1 MAEGYQRTD
10 IRGRVPKRGFGTN
23 RQALFLAPVVEEWKS
38 GGVRRLE
45 RCPGNMYSI
54 AVHVEGAASMAN
66 RTSYTKARATL
77 ASLCDRV
84 AETREP
90 YVIERRNGEN
100 VALIS
105 EAELNSLLETAHLLR
120 SPRNASRLASS
131 LERALGGKRA
141 PSSLEQLRQS
151 LGLEDT

>member
-1 MAEGYQRTD
+1 
-10 IRGRVPKRGFGTN
+10 
-23 RQALFLAPVVEEWKS
+23 
-38 GGVRRLE
+38 
-45 RCPGNMYSI
+45 
-54 AVHVEGAASMAN
+54 MAN
-66 RTSYTKARATL
+66 RTSYTKARAIL

-105 EAELNSLLETAHLLR
+105 ESELNSLLETAHLLR
-120 SPRNASRLASS
+120 SPKNASRLAIA
-131 LERALGGKRA
+131 LGRALKEKPA

-151 LGLEDT
+151 LGLEDA

>member
-1 MAEGYQRTD
+1 
-10 IRGRVPKRGFGTN
+10 
-23 RQALFLAPVVEEWKS
+23 
-38 GGVRRLE
+38 
-45 RCPGNMYSI
+45 
-54 AVHVEGAASMAN
+54 MAN
-66 RTSYTKARATL
+66 RTTYTQARANF
-77 ASLCDRV
+77 AGLCNTV

-120 SPRNASRLASS
+120 SPKNARRLALA
-131 LERALGGKRA
+131 LERALGGKPA

-151 LGLEDT
+151 LGIEDEEA

>member
-1 MAEGYQRTD
+1 
-10 IRGRVPKRGFGTN
+10 
-23 RQALFLAPVVEEWKS
+23 
-38 GGVRRLE
+38 
-45 RCPGNMYSI
+45 
-54 AVHVEGAASMAN
+54 MAN
-66 RTSYTKARATL
+66 RTTYTQARANL

-105 EAELNSLLETAHLLR
+105 EAELNSLLATAHLLR
-120 SPRNASRLASS
+120 SPRNAGRLASA
-131 LERALGGKRA
+131 LERALGGKPG

-151 LGLEDT
+151 LGLEDEED

>member
-1 MAEGYQRTD
+1 
-10 IRGRVPKRGFGTN
+10 
-23 RQALFLAPVVEEWKS
+23 
-38 GGVRRLE
+38 
-45 RCPGNMYSI
+45 
-54 AVHVEGAASMAN
+54 MAN
-66 RTSYTKARATL
+66 RTSYTKARAIL

-120 SPRNASRLASS
+120 SPKNASRLAIA
-131 LERALGGKRA
+131 LERALKEKPA

-151 LGLEDT
+151 LGLEDA